1 MHLVVSVKMFGFIR
15 FINISFSLVKHQV
28 NMSNEWAINR
38 GLSWKWNSC
47 SLQLTIQPTLSINH
61 SCIHMHYYC
70 LTCDLSA
77 IQILQR
83 RQNISSLEYTLV
95 LFFGWLVFYIKTI
108 IVEQLIKHK
117 TISVGSLIKDFLKTQ
132 YDMIHHQLIDE
143 VPILVDVTKKRT
155 CYIHPFN

>member
-1 MHLVVSVKMFGFIR
+1 
-15 FINISFSLVKHQV
+15 
-28 NMSNEWAINR
+28 MSNEWAINR

-77 IQILQR
+77 IQIFQR

-95 LFFGWLVFYIKTI
+95 FFFVWLVFYIKTI

-117 TISVGSLIKDFLKTQ
+117 TISVGSLIKDFLKTHELVKCHTRVKYVTWGPHLYQ
-132 YDMIHHQLIDE
+132 SVYWYM
-143 VPILVDVTKKRT
+143 PSFILALAFTIFIIIINKKSEE
-155 CYIHPFN
+155 CSPNGYCL